1 MQKIII
7 TRNEETGICDV
18 MDVSIEN
25 QLLFP
30 DKEIADCEQDWRG
43 WWYKTDEVPEKPLEI
58 KIKEIRRQRDS
69 LLVQTDKYMI
79 TDYPIS
85 EESREKY
92 KQYRQYLRDITLSLE
107 FPNLEILTFEKWSE
121 RNETR

>member
-7 TRNEETGICDV
+7 TRNEKTGICDV

-43 WWYKTDEVPEKPLEI
+43 WWYKTGEVPEKPLEI
-58 KIKEIRRQRDS
+58 KIKEIRQQRDS

-85 EESREKY
+85 EEKREKY

>member
-7 TRNEETGICDV
+7 TRNEKTGICDV
-18 MDVSIEN
+18 MDVNIEN
-25 QLLFP
+25 QSLFP

-43 WWYKTDEVPEKPLEI
+43 WWYKTGEVPEKPLEI

-85 EESREKY
+85 EENREKY
-92 KQYRQYLRDITLSLE
+92 KQYRQYLRDLPTDE
-107 FPNLEILTFEKWSE
+107 AFPNIEIQTFDKWKQ
-121 RNETR
+121 TV

>member
-7 TRNEETGICDV
+7 TRNEKTGICDV

-43 WWYKTDEVPEKPLEI
+43 WWYKTGEVPEKTLEI
-58 KIKEIRRQRDS
+58 KIKEIRRHRDS

-85 EESREKY
+85 EEKREKY